1 MLNIRHVGIYVEDI
15 EKESEFYKKC
25 FQMIA
30 VSEKQKDRNILLD
43 ELLEHEDSEIIT
55 TKLITPTGKQNGQ
68 GDMIE
73 LVKIVS
79 HVEHL
84 RIPSPIYNTGM
95 MHIAIEVEGIDQ
107 VIDLIA
113 QNGGCSKTKIVTHAN
128 GNRFAFAID
137 PEGNW
142 LELIERH

>member
-15 EKESEFYKKC
+15 EKETEFYKKC

-43 ELLEHEDSEIIT
+43 ELLEHEASEIIT
-55 TKLITPTGKQNGQ
+55 TKLITPAGKQNGQ

-73 LVKIVS
+73 LVKIIS

-95 MHIAIEVEGIDQ
+95 MHIAIGVENIEQ
-107 VIDLIA
+107 VIEVIA
-113 QNGGCSKTKIVTHAN
+113 QNGGCEKTQIVTHAN